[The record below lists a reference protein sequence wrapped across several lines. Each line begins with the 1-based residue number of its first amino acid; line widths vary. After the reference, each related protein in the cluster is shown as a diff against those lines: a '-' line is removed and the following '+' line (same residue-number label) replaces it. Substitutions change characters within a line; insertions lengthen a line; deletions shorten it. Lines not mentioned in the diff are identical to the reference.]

1 MDLVVLRLITQVD
14 ITQSVYTFFVIS
26 IDRVLKNMLRIK
38 IRALL
43 PEYGMRCIVE
53 GGTEYEMRCI
63 RCKKRGDYSTEL

>member
-1 MDLVVLRLITQVD
+1 
-14 ITQSVYTFFVIS
+14 
-26 IDRVLKNMLRIK
+26 MLRIK

-63 RCKKRGDYSTEL
+63 RCKKKGDYSTEL